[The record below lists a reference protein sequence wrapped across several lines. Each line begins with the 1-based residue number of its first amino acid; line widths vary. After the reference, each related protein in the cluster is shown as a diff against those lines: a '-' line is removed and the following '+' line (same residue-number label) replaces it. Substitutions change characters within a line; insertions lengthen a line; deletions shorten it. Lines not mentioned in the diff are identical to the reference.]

1 MELGLVEADEGM
13 HILEISAGAVL
24 GYILYLVL
32 FLAGVLEQNF
42 DGAPLEAVYEDH
54 REVVGSLNQKTRG
67 QIKDIL
73 PLEKYTREATLLYA
87 LRNYKK
93 RNEPLLHR

>member
-1 MELGLVEADEGM
+1 MEGCLELVELGLVEADEGM
-13 HILEISAGAVL
+13 HILEISAGVVL

-73 PLEKYTREATLLYA
+73 PLESTQERLHCCSLWEITR
-87 LRNYKK
+87 K
-93 RNEPLLHR
+93 